1 MTTTL
6 IQIAP
11 ALIARS
17 LTNPRKTFDQAKLAE
32 LAESIKA
39 SGLHQPVL
47 VRPLQAS
54 RIEDTAGMSPRPTHE
69 LVVGERRWRAS
80 TIAEQAEIPAIVREL
95 SDAEAEEIQVIEN
108 LQRDD
113 LAQLEEAEGYE
124 HLMQRHGLNADQVAA
139 KIGKSRSYVYAR
151 LKLLDVP
158 QAAKEAMRAGD
169 LDTSKALEIARVPTE
184 KLQLRALEEAT
195 KQNHLGETCSVRVLK
210 GWIRNNLMLKLQT
223 AVFDIKDAKLFRDAG
238 SCIQCPKRT
247 GADPDL
253 FADVDS
259 PDLCTDITCYH
270 EKVEAH
276 SAQVV
281 AKAKKRGLEI
291 IDGEEARREVPYP
304 GAFLNNYAPLDEKID
319 SDVDGDS
326 TLRQHLSKEEL
337 KQVKLLIDPFTKQPR
352 EVVPEELAEK
362 VHERL
367 TASSAKA
374 AGNKSPSTAAKA
386 KAARDFARTLVQKRS
401 TLEQSYHRTWH
412 RMAYEQIAPWVR
424 AGEINSFDPAMLR
437 AVMFHQIA
445 PFHPPEPEDLVAV
458 IDAVDID
465 VDEVDSTI
473 NTLATI
479 DDHSVGQTLILWL
492 LKTEIDPM
500 FEYNNGACV
509 YLAQA
514 PMIEACAAR
523 LGIDLES
530 IQAEVREDM
539 RAEFAE
545 LEPPPEPLPSAAPAT
560 DTAAGKPKKPAAK
573 KAKAAPA
580 PKLSAEEAEQGIAA
594 AMQDAEAAAATAA
607 DPGAADA
614 AQGNEAAADD
624 GRGDQGNSDSVG
636 GRWPDTIAWPF
647 PKTKGSPVTGAEA

>member
-1 MTTTL
+1 MSTNL

-11 ALIARS
+11 ALIVAS
-17 LTNPRKTFDQAKLAE
+17 LTNPRKTFDQGKLSE

-47 VRPLQAS
+47 VRPLPAS
-54 RIEDTAGMSPRPTHE
+54 RVADTAGMNPRPTHE
-69 LVVGERRWRAS
+69 LVVGERRLRAS
-80 TIAEQAEIPAIVREL
+80 TMAEQAEIPAIVRDL
-95 SDAEAEEIQVIEN
+95 SDTAALEIQVIEN

-113 LAQLEEAEGYE
+113 LAELEEAEGYE
-124 HLMQRHGLNADQVAA
+124 HLMQQCGLNADQVAA

-158 QAAKEAMRAGD
+158 QAAKEAMRTGD

-195 KQNHLGETCSVRVLK
+195 RQNHLGETCSVRVFK

-223 AVFDIKDAKLFRDAG
+223 AVFDIKDAKLCRDAG
-238 SCIQCPKRT
+238 SCMQCPKRT

-259 PDLCTDITCYH
+259 PDLCTDITCFH

-291 IDGEEARREVPYP
+291 IDGEEARKEVPYP

-319 SDVDGDS
+319 SDVDGES

-367 TASSAKA
+367 TAASAKT
-374 AGNKSPSTAAKA
+374 AGNKSPSPAAKA
-386 KAARDFARTLVQKRS
+386 KSAQEVARALAQKRS
-401 TLEQSYHRTWH
+401 SLEQSYHRTWH
-412 RMAYEQIAPWVR
+412 RMAYEQIAPRVR

-437 AVMFHQIA
+437 AVLFHQIA
-445 PFHPPEPEDLVAV
+445 PFHPPEPDDLVAV
-458 IDAVDID
+458 MDAGDIDA
-465 VDEVDSTI
+465 DEVDSTI

-479 DDHSVGQTLILWL
+479 DDLSVGQTLVLWL

-500 FEYNNGACV
+500 FEYDNGACV

-523 LGIDLES
+523 LGIDLEAIRS
-530 IQAEVREDM
+530 EVREDM

-545 LEPPPEPLPSAAPAT
+545 LDPPSDPLPSAAPAT
-560 DTAAGKPKKPAAK
+560 EPAAGKPKKGGSK
-573 KAKAAPA
+573 KKAAPA
-580 PKLSAEEAEQGIAA
+580 PAPQLSIEEAEQGIAA
-594 AMQDAEAAAATAA
+594 AMQGGNAAAATAA
-607 DPGAADA
+607 EEGAADA
-614 AQGNEAAADD
+614 AQGDEAAADD
-624 GRGDQGNSDSVG
+624 GRGGQASSDWGTELV
-636 GRWPDTIAWPF
+636 PAWPF
-647 PKTKGSPVTGAEA
+647 PKTKGSPVTDAQA